1 MIEPSDLS
9 MDLED
14 LSSVPRGLDLVVAIH
29 GFVDAGQAA
38 EAAAAAVLDTLPHRP
53 VVAFDTD
60 LLIDHRSRRP
70 RMLFNEDRVEEYL
83 PHSLSLLLVEDD
95 AGAPFLLLTGPEPD
109 WLWERFTD
117 RLLEL
122 LDELEVASTT
132 IITSIGMPVP
142 HTRPLTTTVSGNRAD
157 LIEQYSA
164 WRPVSSAPASVIHR
178 IEHRLH
184 PQSPVATFTVLVPHY
199 VGESGSAGPALTA
212 LEGVT
217 SATGLA
223 FRTEELRQADREFQ
237 QLVAQQMETNE
248 ELQRV
253 VTTLEAR
260 YDAFMAQSSVRSP
273 LTDEDG
279 SVPSADEIAEELERY
294 LRERRGG
301 DGDRLL

>member
-1 MIEPSDLS
+1 MIEPHDLT

-14 LSSVPRGLDLVVAIH
+14 LGTVPRGLDLVIAIH

-70 RMLFNEDRVEEYL
+70 RMLFDEDHIEEYL

-122 LDELEVASTT
+122 VDELEVASTT
-132 IITSIGMPVP
+132 IIASIGMPVP
-142 HTRPLTTTVSGNRAD
+142 HTRPLTTTVSGNRAE

-164 WRPVSSAPASVIHR
+164 WKPVSSAPASVIHR

-184 PQSPVATFTVLVPHY
+184 PSAPVATFTVLVPHY
-199 VGESGSAGPALTA
+199 VGESGSAGPALAA

-253 VTTLEAR
+253 VKTLEAR

-279 SVPSADEIAEELERY
+279 SLPSADEIAEELERY
-294 LRERRGG
+294 LRGRRGG
-301 DGDRLL
+301 DGDLLL